1 MFFTFWQRAWIICWK
16 DIRIWFR
23 HPSFVLVTFLPAVAI
38 LALTSL
44 GAAAVGHTPVAL
56 VVLDKGIAGQQME
69 QIFQQADIFQV
80 HVVDANQARQMYDN
94 IEIAAIIT
102 IPANFTQEVQSHATA
117 PVEMTVNN
125 LNLDFT
131 NDIRRSV
138 PDMITQFYANQGQA
152 SPIKVTI
159 QESDLHT
166 QDIELFQYS
175 VLPALIFLL
184 TTSGLVTGSL
194 ATARE
199 WEARTIKELLLA
211 PVPQATIVTG
221 KVLASFIPTFV
232 MGALVLGVCTLL
244 GWVHPTGIYWLTA
257 LLALAMVS
265 LFSCCLGIAL
275 GSGVRRIQP
284 VSPISINAG
293 MYLFFLAGGISVLAF
308 EPLILQQIANFI
320 PLTYGRHALESAVF
334 YGSSDLLGRDVL
346 VLLISFAVVLFLGI
360 MSMRRGIT
368 N

>member
-1 MFFTFWQRAWIICWK
+1 MFFMFWQRTWIICWK
-16 DIRIWFR
+16 DIRVWFR

-44 GAAAVGHTPVAL
+44 GASAVGHTPVAL
-56 VVLDKGIAGQQME
+56 VVQDSGVDGQQME
-69 QIFQQADIFQV
+69 RIFQNADVFQV
-80 HVVDANQARQMYDN
+80 NVVDAQQARQMYDN
-94 IEIAAIIT
+94 VDIAAIIT
-102 IPANFTQEVQSHATA
+102 IPANFTQQVQAHATA
-117 PVEMTVNN
+117 PLRVTVNN
-125 LNLDFT
+125 INLDFT

-138 PDMITQFYANQGQA
+138 PDMITQFYAAQGQS
-152 SPIKVTI
+152 SPIKVTV
-159 QESDLHT
+159 QETNLHP
-166 QDIELFQYS
+166 QDIQLFQYS

-184 TTSGLVTGSL
+184 TTSGLITGSL

-211 PVPQATIVTG
+211 PVPQATVVAG
-221 KVLASFIPTFV
+221 KVLASFVPTFF
-232 MGALVLGVCTLL
+232 MGTLVLVVCTLL
-244 GWVHPTGIYWLTA
+244 GWVHPEGIYWLTA
-257 LLALAMVS
+257 LLALALVS

-334 YGSSDLLGRDVL
+334 YGSSDQLGRDVI
-346 VLLISFAVVLFLGI
+346 VMLISFAIALLLGVL
-360 MSMRRGIT
+360 SMRKGIS